1 MRLDLTGPTIAAAGL
16 AAYAWALYGFAAW
29 VLP

>member
-1 MRLDLTGPTIAAAGL
+1 MTDLTRPAIAAAGL
-16 AAYAWALYGFAAW
+16 AAYAWALWAFVAW